1 MITLG
6 AGEDVYSREIS
17 AAGWSVNWK
26 EKLATS
32 NEGKD
37 EEYSMNQ
44 LQILVY
50 TLEKFLQLF
59 TSIHEQEYSLQQF
72 ITAKHTDCLK
82 KIWTKFK
89 CPPINGRTF
98 KVMI

>member
-59 TSIHEQEYSLQQF
+59 TSIHEQEYSLQ
-72 ITAKHTDCLK
+72 
-82 KIWTKFK
+82 
-89 CPPINGRTF
+89 
-98 KVMI
+98 